1 MRACASDLEAA
12 ELIPIDKNVTQ
23 LVLQNHFQKFVA
35 RSGDCPTIFVMVV
48 NYQTMSQ
55 SRISELAVVVGVASA
70 AILNALHIIVVV
82 NHLVQEGGCNL
93 FNGSGE
99 GSCSNVDFVGAADL
113 GNPGVLSQGEVS
125 IGFWSGLDGDGGS

>member
-48 NYQTMSQ
+48 NDQTMSQ

-70 AILNALHIIVVV
+70 AILNALHIIVVKSV
-82 NHLVQEGGCNL
+82 C
-93 FNGSGE
+93 
-99 GSCSNVDFVGAADL
+99 
-113 GNPGVLSQGEVS
+113 
-125 IGFWSGLDGDGGS
+125 

>member
-1 MRACASDLEAA
+1 MRACAADMEAA

-48 NYQTMSQ
+48 NDQTMSQ

-70 AILNALHIIVVV
+70 AILNALHIIVVKSV
-82 NHLVQEGGCNL
+82 C
-93 FNGSGE
+93 
-99 GSCSNVDFVGAADL
+99 
-113 GNPGVLSQGEVS
+113 
-125 IGFWSGLDGDGGS
+125 